1 MSLGLPMDSQAALAS
16 ALELHHAGRLIE
28 AEEAY
33 RRIASDSTRGADALF
48 LRGVIALNDR
58 RPEEAARLMAQ
69 AIALQP
75 SAGHFYVDR
84 GTALQALDLLDAA
97 ARSTQRAFAFERDS
111 PAASH
116 NLGQIAYAFARLS
129 VHQRDAGDLLGAE
142 RTMRRALCL
151 GPSVPEAHFAH
162 GTVTFSQGLC
172 VPACTAFHRAVQLRP
187 DFAAAASDYL
197 FVLCFR
203 DDVSREDVFAA
214 HRAFD
219 TKHMNSIPRLPPRPR
234 TDEDPSRP
242 LVIGYLSPDFRA
254 HPGGNFLSP
263 MFMHHDPAQFRVV
276 AYYSNDIN
284 DHFTEL
290 CSATAKSWVLCKDM
304 SDQELAERI
313 RSDGIDILVECAGHM
328 SRNRLAVFARRPA
341 PIQVS
346 FPLYPNTTG
355 LASIDYRIGDPYFTP
370 PWLDRFY
377 SEKIMRLPDT
387 CACYQPGYEAAEP
400 AERLPALANG
410 FVTFGSFNNIAKL
423 SPTTL
428 RMWAAIL
435 RAVPSSR
442 LVIKWFGLGVDDP
455 TWLSDR
461 FRAEGIGR
469 ERLDFRGRS
478 PGVYAP
484 YRDLDICL
492 DPFPANGGTTTSD
505 ALWMGVPV
513 VTRAGDTTFSRA
525 GLGLVSNVGL
535 PELAAHDEAGY
546 IDLAVSL
553 AGDLDRL
560 AALRQGLRERFVRSP
575 MMDGKRYLRN
585 LEAAYRL
592 AWRHWCEGR

>member
-1 MSLGLPMDSQAALAS
+1 MDSQAALAS
-16 ALELHHAGRLIE
+16 ALELHHAGRLAE
-28 AEEAY
+28 ADEAY
-33 RRIASDSTRGADALF
+33 RRIAADSSRGPDALF
-48 LRGVIALNDR
+48 LRGVIAQTDNRSKD
-58 RPEEAARLMAQ
+58 AVVLMAR

-75 SAGHFYVDR
+75 EAGHFYIDL
-84 GTALQALDLLDAA
+84 GTAFQADGRLDDA
-97 ARSTQRAFAFERDS
+97 ARSMQRALAFDRAS
-111 PAASH
+111 VAASH
-116 NLGQIAYAFARLS
+116 NLGQIAYAYARLS
-129 VHQRDAGDLLGAE
+129 VHQRDASDLIGAE
-142 RTMRRALCL
+142 RSMRCALSL
-151 GPSVPEAHFAH
+151 GPSLPEAHFAH

-172 VPACTAFHRAVQLRP
+172 VAACTAFRRALQLRP
-187 DFAAAASDYL
+187 DFAMAASDYL

-203 DDVSREDVFAA
+203 DDVSREEVFAA
-214 HRAFD
+214 HRTFD
-219 TKHMNSIPRLPPRPR
+219 ARHMRPIPQLPPRPR
-234 TDEDPSRP
+234 AGEDPSRP
-242 LVIGYLSPDFRA
+242 LVVGYLSPDLRA

-263 MFMHHDPAQFRVV
+263 MFMNHDPAQFRVIG
-276 AYYSNDIN
+276 YYSNDIN
-284 DHFTEL
+284 DQFTQL
-290 CSATAKSWVLCKDM
+290 CSAGAQAWVPCKDL

-313 RSDGIDILVECAGHM
+313 RADGVDILVECAGHM

-355 LASIDYRIGDPYFTP
+355 LETIDYRVGDPYFTP

-377 SEKIMRLPDT
+377 SEKIMRLPET
-387 CACYQPGYEAAEP
+387 CACYQPGYEAVEP

-435 RAVPSSR
+435 QAVPNSR
-442 LVIKWFGLGVDDP
+442 LVIKWFGLGVEDP
-455 TWLSDR
+455 AWLSRR
-461 FRAEGIGR
+461 FLAEGVGR
-469 ERLDFRGRS
+469 NRLRFLGRS

-513 VTRAGDTTFSRA
+513 VSRAGDTTFSRA
-525 GLGLVSNVGL
+525 GLGLLTNVGL
-535 PELAAHDEAGY
+535 PELVAHDEQGY

-553 AGDLDRL
+553 ARDPARL
-560 AALRQGLRERFVRSP
+560 AELRTGLRERFTRSP

-585 LEAAYRL
+585 LEAAYRE
-592 AWRHWCEGR
+592 AWQRWCLGD